1 MSVRDLLPAILRGDE
16 HGDLSPAS
24 RERLEAI
31 AHDAQDSGQLAWVR
45 DECAGRLRQSGASHA
60 VEYLMSAVC
69 ALNGDIERANQT
81 LLALGDKLVAEK
93 RWEPLASIAETSL
106 QLAETNAG
114 ARLLVKAHEGLGKD
128 PERVDALGR
137 AFAIM
142 PDDLE
147 LGLKLAVRLADVG
160 RAADRRALLAEL
172 TPAFANEKR
181 YAGLEEAA
189 LEFAE
194 HDDHEGLVK
203 LAESF
208 AVVAQQGALKELRQ
222 LADITVPRLA
232 AGGHA
237 GQVEGSMRKAVAAAV
252 AAGGE
257 SGAAPLR
264 ASLIE
269 ALKQGVGGGLPDAA
283 RVVADSGLEDAD
295 KPLLEALERFDQLA
309 ALPPGRAVFHGSF
322 GAGRILSDDGE
333 TVVLDF
339 AKSRG
344 HKMPY
349 AAARRTLTPLA
360 EDDLRLLHLG
370 DPAELKR
377 LRDEQP
383 AVVLARALQAM
394 GGSADAQKLKTFLVG
409 YQLVPAAEWTSFFRR
424 AKAAA
429 EKDPRIDHARAFEQ
443 VWALTPERPAAEVA
457 TERAPADVPLPPFG
471 PRKPAKTNLN
481 TLRKFL
487 NQHPNAERAL
497 LPRFGR
503 FIERT
508 LFDEEAD
515 RVDRARAGLYFARW
529 YPDRAGEWIE
539 VLKQLWEQGLSIV
552 DLTGEDEQG
561 GLLDAAHAA
570 GVEADAILSALD
582 SRFASVRDKAH
593 GYRDH
598 LDDAGRAAMRVTLL
612 EHAPRYPAAALR
624 LIEQELAKKERPADG
639 WRVLWGALSL
649 IEDKPKPST
658 AEKVLGW
665 LEPGGAFDRL
675 LAGVPCPDERV
686 LKTTVLLRQ
695 WRSSDRYLFP
705 ALDAAERF
713 GLSDAVEAVKMT
725 REKSSQRMF
734 AQVGQQVEEELPVM
748 TRATWERLKKELE
761 RMERELRTTIPQ
773 TIQKARE
780 LGDLRENAEYHSAK
794 LKQKTVSAQVAMLQQ
809 RLIRARFVDDATLQD
824 GVVGLGTEVVLENDA
839 EMTTYWILGE
849 DEQHHGDHVISFQ
862 SAVGRVLMGKGIGDE
877 VELPADGASTRYR
890 VVSVERKLPPHEA
903 ETADPAR

>member
-1 MSVRDLLPAILRGDE
+1 MPIRDSLPPILRGDE
-16 HGDLSPAS
+16 LRDLSPET
-24 RERLEAI
+24 RDRLESL
-31 AHDAQDSGQLAWVR
+31 AHEAQAEGRLAWLR
-45 DECAGRLRQSGASHA
+45 EECGGRLRQPGATHA
-60 VEYLMSAVC
+60 VEYLLAAAC

-81 LLALGDKLVAEK
+81 LLALGEKLAAEK
-93 RWEPLASIAETSL
+93 AWEPLASVAERSL
-106 QLAETNAG
+106 QLAETGAG
-114 ARLLVKAHEGLGKD
+114 ARLLVRAHEGLGKE

-137 AFAIM
+137 AFALI

-147 LGLKLAVRLADVG
+147 LGLLLAVRLADVG

-172 TPAFANEKR
+172 TPAFAAEKR

-194 HDDHEGLVK
+194 HDDADGLVK
-203 LAESF
+203 LGE
-208 AVVAQQGALKELRQ
+208 VLPTVAQQGALKEARV
-222 LADITVPRLA
+222 LADITLPRLVA
-232 AGGHA
+232 ATRA
-237 GQVEGSMRKAVAAAV
+237 GEVEAPLRRAVAAAV

-257 SGAAPLR
+257 SGARPLR
-264 ASLIE
+264 EPLIE
-269 ALKQGVGGGLPDAA
+269 ALKQGAGGTLPDAA
-283 RVVADSGLEDAD
+283 RVIADSGLEDPE
-295 KPLLEALERFDQLA
+295 KPVLAALERFDLLA

-370 DPAELKR
+370 GAAELKR

-383 AVVLARALQAM
+383 SVVLARALRAM
-394 GGSADAQKLKTFLVG
+394 AGSADAQKLKTFLVG
-409 YQLVPAAEWTSFFRR
+409 YQIVPAPEWTAFFRR
-424 AKAAA
+424 MRAAA
-429 EKDPRIDHARAFEQ
+429 EKDPAIDHARAFEQ
-443 VWALTPERPAAEVA
+443 VWALAPEGAAAGEGA
-457 TERAPADVPLPPFG
+457 ADVPLPPFE
-471 PRKPAKTNLN
+471 PRKPVRSNLA
-481 TLRKFL
+481 TIKKFL
-487 NQHPNAERAL
+487 SQHPQAERAL
-497 LPRFGR
+497 SQRFGR
-503 FIERT
+503 FIERAM
-508 LFDEEAD
+508 LDEEGD
-515 RVDRARAGLYFARW
+515 RIDRARAGLHFARW
-529 YPDRAGEWIE
+529 YPERAAEWLA
-539 VLKQLWEQGLSIV
+539 VLRELWEQGLSIT
-552 DLTGEDEQG
+552 DLSGEDEQAA
-561 GLLDAAHAA
+561 LLEAAHAP

-582 SRFASVRDKAH
+582 SRFASVRERALA
-593 GYRDH
+593 YREQ
-598 LDDAGRAAMRVTLL
+598 LDEAGRAAMRVTLL

-624 LIEQELAKKERPADG
+624 LIEQELDRKDVTDG

-649 IEDKPKPST
+649 IEEKPKPST

-675 LAGVPCPDERV
+675 LSGVPCPEDRI

-705 ALDAAERF
+705 ALDAAGRY
-713 GLSDAVEAVKMT
+713 GLSDAVEAVKLT
-725 REKSSQRMF
+725 RQKNSQRMF
-734 AQVGQQVEEELPVM
+734 AQVGQQVDEELPVM

-761 RMERELRTTIPQ
+761 RLERQLRTTIPQ

-794 LKQKTVSAQVAMLQQ
+794 LKQKTVSAHAAMLQR
-809 RLIRARFVDDATLQD
+809 RLLKARFVDDATLAD
-824 GVVGLGTEVVLENDA
+824 GVIGLGTEVVLESER

-862 SAVGRVLMGKGIGDE
+862 SAVGRALMGHGIGDE
-877 VELPADGASTRYR
+877 VDLPAEEQSVRYR

-903 ETADPAR
+903 ETTGPTA